1 MTLVNCTVDKLL
13 VLALVTNYVTNCSII
28 VTTQHIPNIPRP
40 KHPTSRTFHILN
52 IPQPHHPTFPTYYI
66 SNNVHNS
73 NFINKFPNICEW
85 VFKHSFNN
93 TDGQLSK
100 SNTRSFIE
108 EIVNIFGRDFWK
120 STIMYND
127 IEKEIL
133 AKGSKG
139 KYR

>member
-28 VTTQHIPNIPRP
+28 ITTPHIPNIAP
-40 KHPTSRTFHILN
+40 SQAFHILN

-66 SNNVHNS
+66 SNNAHNP

-108 EIVNIFGRDFWK
+108 EIVNIFGRDFRK

-127 IEKEIL
+127 IEKEML